1 MVEVLAP
8 PLDGIAPGCRLNLH
22 DPLDRLTCIDS
33 LRLEARLLEFLKFRV
48 LAAQQEFF
56 RQTESGPARRSWLAT
71 HHHEALQL
79 GDADL
84 DRVWNQARTLY
95 TED

>member
-1 MVEVLAP
+1 M
-8 PLDGIAPGCRLNLH
+8 
-22 DPLDRLTCIDS
+22 
-33 LRLEARLLEFLKFRV
+33 FLQHNRSSF
-48 LAAQQEFF
+48 
-56 RQTESGPARRSWLAT
+56 QTESGPARRSWLAT

-95 TED
+95 TEDEDLPHGATFFVMFIDFNSV

>member
-1 MVEVLAP
+1 MLSGSCSEGA
-8 PLDGIAPGCRLNLH
+8 GMKQSA
-22 DPLDRLTCIDS
+22 
-33 LRLEARLLEFLKFRV
+33 LRVRAVLLEFLKFRV